1 MNTFIRLSD
10 SLEMTE
16 QDIDPLCVIPNI
28 NFNPDATQYIKV
40 RQWAKPSFDAV
51 RQEVVKAP
59 AALVD
64 SVWTQQ
70 WQVAFKYNDYTDSE
84 GVLHTRAEQEE
95 AATEA
100 ARVAS
105 VPKSVTR
112 RQAKQA
118 LLLAGLLGNVQ
129 PALDAIP
136 DATQR
141 GLMQLEW
148 DESLEF
154 ERSRPSLIAIGG
166 ALGLD
171 GAALDQLFITA
182 AAL

>member
-1 MNTFIRLSD
+1 MYINTTTFEVLSESQIRAANTNTSFN
-10 SLEMTE
+10 SQFVPPEGYAYIFPAPKPEMTVMQMALSLPPVQVSLGHWEE
-16 QDIDPLCVIPNI
+16 Q
-28 NFNPDATQYIKV
+28 
-40 RQWAKPSFDAV
+40 W
-51 RQEVVKAP
+51 E
-59 AALVD
+59 
-64 SVWTQQ
+64 
-70 WQVAFKYNDYTDSE
+70 VAFKYNDYTDSE
-84 GVLHTRAEQEE
+84 GVLHTRVEQEE

-100 ARVAS
+100 ARVAA

-154 ERSRPSLIAIGG
+154 ERNRPSLLALAAG
-166 ALGLD
+166 LGLD